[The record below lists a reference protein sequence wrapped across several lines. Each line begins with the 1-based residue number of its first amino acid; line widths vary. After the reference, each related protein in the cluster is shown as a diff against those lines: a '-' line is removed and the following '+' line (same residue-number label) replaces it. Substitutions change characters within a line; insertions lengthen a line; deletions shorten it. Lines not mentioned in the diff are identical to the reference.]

1 VVLVPAATAPLKSP
15 VAVAVVPGPIPTATL
30 VRVLVQPAPALMPL
44 MDAQVALAVPAEPSA
59 AAANPDATA
68 LSTSPPASRSV
79 EIALYLLI
87 GLSPSAGIMWPRSQG
102 LLMDTQTR
110 LIPFNPHHPPA
121 SAGDTSRSP

>member
-1 VVLVPAATAPLKSP
+1 MLKAPAAVAVVLVPVATAPLKSP

-30 VRVLVQPAPALMPL
+30 VRVLVQPAPALIPL

-79 EIALYLLI
+79 EIALYLPI
-87 GLSPSAGIMWPRSQG
+87 GLSPFRGNNVAP
-102 LLMDTQTR
+102 
-110 LIPFNPHHPPA
+110 
-121 SAGDTSRSP
+121 